1 MNIYYLYQNDV
12 TGYDTYDSCV
22 VVAENE
28 NEAKEIHPAWYATFG
43 EDRRTWTDDIN
54 KVGIDYLGKYEG
66 DNTEAQVICASF
78 NAG

>member
-1 MNIYYLYQNDV
+1 MNIYYLSQNDV

-28 NEAKEIHPAWYATFG
+28 NEAKNMHPAWYSTFG
-43 EDRRTWTDDIN
+43 EDKRTWTDDIN
-54 KVGIDYLGKYEG
+54 KVSVDYLGVYEG
-66 DNTEAQVICASF
+66 ENTEARVICASF